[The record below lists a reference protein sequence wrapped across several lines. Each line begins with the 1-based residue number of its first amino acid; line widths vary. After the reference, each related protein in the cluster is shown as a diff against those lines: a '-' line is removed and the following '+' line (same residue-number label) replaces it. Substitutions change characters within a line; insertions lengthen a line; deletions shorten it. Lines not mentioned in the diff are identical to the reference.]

1 MDMQDNLCV
10 AISGTPG
17 SGKTSLSKLFQDN
30 NISVY
35 SVKELADQ
43 YQCIGEVDQTDGA
56 QEIDIHRL
64 ADQWEN
70 EETGLVIIDGHLAHF
85 LDVDAVVLLRCNP
98 NDLEIR
104 LSKRGYSEQK
114 VLANSEWE
122 LIAGN
127 WSELLEFEIELPIL
141 ELDSTGQSPE
151 DLFKKVNQW
160 IAEGLPYSSVSE
172 ESRVAI
178 DWIKS

>member
-1 MDMQDNLCV
+1 M
-10 AISGTPG
+10 
-17 SGKTSLSKLFQDN
+17 
-30 NISVY
+30 
-35 SVKELADQ
+35 
-43 YQCIGEVDQTDGA
+43 
-56 QEIDIHRL
+56 
-64 ADQWEN
+64 
-70 EETGLVIIDGHLAHF
+70 VIIDGHLAHF

-114 VLANSEWE
+114 VRANSEWE

-178 DWIKS
+178 DWLKS